1 MLLIPFKKLRTTNRL
16 LLQAYTPSKF
26 AVVGMTKQMA
36 IDYAKDRI
44 HVNAVCPGFVET
56 PMIGHITADEQLAA
70 NVAARHPWNALGRP
84 EDIADAALFLCSDES
99 AWITGHSLVVDGAY
113 TAQ

>member
-1 MLLIPFKKLRTTNRL
+1 MAHPNAV
-16 LLQAYTPSKF
+16 AYCPGKF

-44 HVNAVCPGFVET
+44 HVNCLCPGFVKT
-56 PMIGHITADEQLAA
+56 PMINAFLADDKSASDLAA
-70 NVAARHPWNALGRP
+70 AHPWNSLGRA

-99 AWITGHSLVVDGAY
+99 
-113 TAQ
+113 